1 MVCQSVIVN
10 MYQSL
15 DKKLVKKLDEKRR
28 LMIENELSH
37 LIAEKVKVNIWQFY
51 NSSLKIW

>member
-37 LIAEKVKVNIWQFY
+37 LIAEKVKVNI
-51 NSSLKIW
+51 